1 MSTSSNKSSKRGE
14 EGMGKAGKRYQMVTD
29 IYIYERLACERV
41 VCMSDG
47 VYVCMCAL
55 CSHTQNMP
63 HAIKS
68 GERHEVRGVRDSVSK
83 GAGADHGKEWSA
95 TGVWR
100 KQMVVYVCMH
110 VCTHACM
117 YVCMY

>member
-1 MSTSSNKSSKRGE
+1 MS
-14 EGMGKAGKRYQMVTD
+14 
-29 IYIYERLACERV
+29 
-41 VCMSDG
+41 VC
-47 VYVCMCAL
+47 VYVCVCMTVCMCVCAR
-55 CSHTQNMP
+55 CVATQNMP

-117 YVCMY
+117 HVCLYVMI

>member
-1 MSTSSNKSSKRGE
+1 M
-14 EGMGKAGKRYQMVTD
+14 Y
-29 IYIYERLACERV
+29 
-41 VCMSDG
+41 DG

-117 YVCMY
+117 HVCLYVMI